1 MITRPLVSVIVP
13 IYNSEKYVHE
23 CVDSVIRQTYDNIE
37 ILLIDDG
44 STDNSGK
51 ICDEYAASD
60 SRIRVFHQSN
70 HGLSYSRNVGL
81 HENRGDYV
89 AFIDSDDSYY
99 DNTIEILLSG
109 FDSDDVGVTCAF
121 YSSDRKTELEDKV
134 AFRHETAIEL
144 FRKVYKKD
152 PFVWDKM
159 YRSDILID

>member
-99 DNTIEILLSG
+99 DNT
-109 FDSDDVGVTCAF
+109 T
-121 YSSDRKTELEDKV
+121 
-134 AFRHETAIEL
+134 
-144 FRKVYKKD
+144 
-152 PFVWDKM
+152 
-159 YRSDILID
+159 